1 MQEPP
6 KIPDIGKYHIL
17 ELVGEG
23 AMGVVYK
30 ARDSVLD
37 RTVAIKVMNDAIARQ
52 EELRARFLREAQAAA
67 SLHRPNVRNIYDLG
81 EVDGHLFIAME
92 YVPGADLET
101 LVKDEEAPLTLHQK

>member
-37 RTVAIKVMNDAIARQ
+37 RTVAVKVMNDAITCG
-52 EELRARFLREAQAAA
+52 EAGTD
-67 SLHRPNVRNIYDLG
+67 P
-81 EVDGHLFIAME
+81 
-92 YVPGADLET
+92 P
-101 LVKDEEAPLTLHQK
+101 